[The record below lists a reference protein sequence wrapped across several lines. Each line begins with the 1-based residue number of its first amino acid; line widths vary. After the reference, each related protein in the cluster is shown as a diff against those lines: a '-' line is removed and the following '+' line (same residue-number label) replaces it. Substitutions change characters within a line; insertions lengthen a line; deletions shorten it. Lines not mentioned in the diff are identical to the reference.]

1 MGTIFKER
9 TKVDDARRIFLDAI
23 QPIGDTENVPVEEC
37 TGRVLASEIIA
48 QRNVPH
54 YRRAAMDG
62 YAVRSSDTIGAS
74 PTNPVML
81 HVEDEI
87 TEGVGVRVHTGST
100 VPDEADA
107 VIMIEDTSFIGDMLE
122 VRAQLHPNKHVG
134 CVGEDIREGERVL
147 SEGHLL
153 RPCDAAVIASLG
165 IRSITVY
172 RRPLV
177 IVIPTGEELVPRTDA
192 GIPPA
197 GMVLETNSLMVGLY
211 VEKWGAD
218 ARYCDIVVDKPELI
232 REAIQS
238 NLDADMIVICGG
250 TSVGQRDHVPAVVDS
265 LGKILVHGVGLS
277 PGKPTALGIIGKV
290 PVLCLPGYPVA
301 GLVGLFAFGRAA
313 LRKVG
318 NIPELPDP
326 VFRLPLSSKITSKI
340 GYVTYARVI
349 IDNDVVRPLMTSGSG
364 VLSSVAKSD
373 GFVIVPGNVEGYSEG
388 QDVDFVLIE

>member
-1 MGTIFKER
+1 M
-9 TKVDDARRIFLDAI
+9 
-23 QPIGDTENVPVEEC
+23 
-37 TGRVLASEIIA
+37 
-48 QRNVPH
+48 
-54 YRRAAMDG
+54 
-62 YAVRSSDTIGAS
+62 
-74 PTNPVML
+74 
-81 HVEDEI
+81 
-87 TEGVGVRVHTGST
+87 
-100 VPDEADA
+100 
-107 VIMIEDTSFIGDMLE
+107 
-122 VRAQLHPNKHVG
+122 
-134 CVGEDIREGERVL
+134 
-147 SEGHLL
+147 
-153 RPCDAAVIASLG
+153 
-165 IRSITVY
+165 
-172 RRPLV
+172 
-177 IVIPTGEELVPRTDA
+177 
-192 GIPPA
+192 
-197 GMVLETNSLMVGLY
+197 
-211 VEKWGAD
+211 
-218 ARYCDIVVDKPELI
+218 
-232 REAIQS
+232 
-238 NLDADMIVICGG
+238 
-250 TSVGQRDHVPAVVDS
+250 DS